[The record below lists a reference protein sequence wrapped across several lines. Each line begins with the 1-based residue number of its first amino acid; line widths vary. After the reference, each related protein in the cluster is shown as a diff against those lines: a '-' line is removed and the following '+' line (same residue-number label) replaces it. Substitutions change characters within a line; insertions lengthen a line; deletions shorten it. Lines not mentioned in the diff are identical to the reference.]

1 MRLLQFQPKPLEHT
15 WCPRNGACREKMPS
29 DDIPRRMLVLLLE
42 LLKSAELPAL
52 AVGGAWDC
60 INLLCMR
67 GSAALGSV
75 ALELDVCGVAVA
87 QMQAIESRGDWVVSP
102 VLRNA
107 YLTCSLRLGASV
119 RRLRWRR

>member
-1 MRLLQFQPKPLEHT
+1 
-15 WCPRNGACREKMPS
+15 
-29 DDIPRRMLVLLLE
+29 MLVLLLE

-60 INLLCMR
+60 ISLLCMR